1 MTSDQESLSVADSV
15 ASPSPGTSKTR
26 RAESSSDEDEDD
38 DYQQP
43 RPKIRRVGPKR
54 VATPDSSEEEDY
66 TYNPDAWRRAPRYFE
81 REVSPA
87 GSLFS
92 VPNPE
97 ELRWNN
103 LPAHILRKERPLV
116 AHLSYEAEKATLDR
130 GIATKAKLISGQ
142 KRPKE
147 LVGVPTKRIGSLLS
161 FDKSKGLRTIKGKYY
176 KEKFPSGSTPSNATS
191 SNSNT
196 NDWTEFFGP
205 EDEGDDPATT
215 FDDFSEPSHPPP
227 PRVPPTPDELL
238 RLANYCEDD
247 AEELEDFDDGDND
260 AEEEDDLYVT
270 PVAVIPVVLDVQQ
283 NSSPALQVDQRQNS
297 DGWKMNR
304 KFLETPSA
312 APVMSVTC
320 HEYCPCFFVSLINS
334 FRHSG
339 SYGALDLRLRD
350 SLMLS
355 VLVEETR
362 PSLNPVFDPPVYMKT
377 VLLQVDSLELQ
388 VPSLCPIDEHSLDEW
403 TVGGAYG
410 KLTLRDTGDGRA
422 RLTHESL
429 CKYLDARPC
438 FVLFG
443 SLSTPQSN
451 SGLAVFSS
459 SDKQVCKL
467 LGLPSRS
474 QLIGI
479 ENTLLVMHVIP
490 DVNSISQMSMLDDF
504 A

>member
-1 MTSDQESLSVADSV
+1 MTSDQESPSVADSV

-116 AHLSYEAEKATLDR
+116 AHLSYEAEKATLKG
-130 GIATKAKLISGQ
+130 GIATKAKLINGQ

-147 LVGVPTKRIGSLLS
+147 LVGVPSKRTGSLLL
-161 FDKSKGLRTIKGKYY
+161 FDKGKGLRTIRGKYH
-176 KEKFPSGSTPSNATS
+176 KEKFASESTPSNATPS
-191 SNSNT
+191 

-205 EDEGDDPATT
+205 EAEGDEHTT
-215 FDDFSEPSHPPP
+215 PFDDFPAPAPSPP

-238 RLANYCEDD
+238 RLANYCEND
-247 AEELEDFDDGDND
+247 AEELEDFDDGGND

-270 PVAVIPVVLDVQQ
+270 PKVSAIPAVPRVQE
-283 NSSPALQVDQRQNS
+283 NSSPDLQTDQRRKS

-312 APVMSVTC
+312 APVMSVTVT
-320 HEYCPCFFVSLINS
+320 EYCP
-334 FRHSG
+334 
-339 SYGALDLRLRD
+339 
-350 SLMLS
+350 
-355 VLVEETR
+355 
-362 PSLNPVFDPPVYMKT
+362 
-377 VLLQVDSLELQ
+377 
-388 VPSLCPIDEHSLDEW
+388 
-403 TVGGAYG
+403 
-410 KLTLRDTGDGRA
+410 
-422 RLTHESL
+422 
-429 CKYLDARPC
+429 
-438 FVLFG
+438 
-443 SLSTPQSN
+443 
-451 SGLAVFSS
+451 
-459 SDKQVCKL
+459 
-467 LGLPSRS
+467 
-474 QLIGI
+474 
-479 ENTLLVMHVIP
+479 
-490 DVNSISQMSMLDDF
+490 
-504 A
+504 